1 MRRLGQKR
9 GGPAGTIARWLGHGA
24 YSACENLRSIEGQR
38 SVVSRGPGL
47 RGGGV
52 RGATENWQK
61 SLLFLPATA
70 ERAAP
75 SISDRVQLR
84 ARLARRR
91 RKESDDVSDRGE
103 AVAKGP
109 GQTLR
114 RRGGQQENLRLRHRS
129 ERGLD
134 RGPADPAHRRAGRPG
149 GRRPQTPAECRP
161 GRRRHML
168 RG

>member
-9 GGPAGTIARWLGHGA
+9 GGPAGTIALWLGHGA

-47 RGGGV
+47 RGGGL
-52 RGATENWQK
+52 RDATENCQK

-70 ERAAP
+70 ERAAS

-91 RKESDDVSDRGE
+91 RKESDDVSDRRE

-114 RRGGQQENLRLRHRS
+114 RRGGQK
-129 ERGLD
+129 
-134 RGPADPAHRRAGRPG
+134 
-149 GRRPQTPAECRP
+149 
-161 GRRRHML
+161 
-168 RG
+168 